1 MQEQGRS
8 LAVWSRLGSFRIK
21 QKDWMPYA
29 LVGPALLV
37 VLGIAVY
44 PALTA
49 LRVSMYEMNLL
60 RLSEAEFV
68 ILDNYLA
75 LVQDDDFRGAVLR
88 TLRWTVTV
96 VVFQMAVALP
106 MALPQPSGTRRRL
119 LMAVAL
125 PMALFLNLKFR
136 WRGVV
141 RTIVLLPY
149 IVPSTVI
156 VIIWIYM
163 FDANFGVVNEF
174 LVRLGLI
181 PSYIAWLADKNLSF
195 VVLVLAMVWW
205 GTPFMAVMLLAA
217 LQALDPELYDAAFID
232 GAGAWHRFRY
242 ITLPQLMPSILVL
255 LLLRTIWMSHHVDII
270 FLMTD
275 GGPGLANYTLSIYS
289 FILTSERFEVG
300 SGSAVAVI
308 LAIVL
313 LFVALIYIRNMEKSM
328 DYLR

>member
-96 VVFQMAVALP
+96 VVFQ
-106 MALPQPSGTRRRL
+106 
-119 LMAVAL
+119 MAVAL